1 VALDG
6 GFAVEAAN
14 QHFPDAR
21 VFVAGRQHPPSRRS
35 KKRLASH
42 RAGSEGRISHLK
54 RGYGLRRSRLRGH
67 DGARTSTGRGILT
80 YNPDTLA
87 VQTP

>member
-42 RAGSEGRISHLK
+42 RAGSEGGISHLK

-67 DGARTSTGRGILT
+67 DGAGTSTGRGILT

-87 VQTP
+87 IQTP